1 MKKKKRK
8 NKFGV
13 FILIIFLIIL
23 FTVTYKVLISSNE
36 TVKVNGKAPVSNND
50 ENEENKD
57 KLEDTKVNEN
67 NNTNDN
73 AVNKNESNNT
83 SSSSNNNND
92 VNMVDDNK
100 TNNDFTK
107 DVAAKY
113 FMDSEKEYKDY
124 ILEKDNDE
132 FFLCENGKKVIGLLF
147 YDKEKSPETG
157 LDYFGYRLVNL
168 DYIKQGG
175 SGTIE
180 YGYIYEDGSI
190 SHE

>member
-1 MKKKKRK
+1 MKNKKNK

-13 FILIIFLIIL
+13 FILIIFLIML
-23 FTVTYKVLISSNE
+23 FAVTYKVLISSKE

-50 ENEENKD
+50 ENKENND

-67 NNTNDN
+67 NN
-73 AVNKNESNNT
+73 VSKNESNNT
-83 SSSSNNNND
+83 SSNFNNKNNE
-92 VNMVDDNK
+92 NTNKK
-100 TNNDFTK
+100 TNENFTK
-107 DVAAKY
+107 DIAAKY

-124 ILEKDNDE
+124 TLEKDNNE
-132 FFLCENGKKVIGLLF
+132 FYLCENGEKVIGLLF